1 MPLVASGVMEVA
13 AVSRDLSKCPVAM
26 IKSPVLMKEG
36 EEDVSPVDLA
46 HCTQI
51 FPTPCIFPQ

>member
-1 MPLVASGVMEVA
+1 MLLVASGVKEVA
-13 AVSRDLSKCPVAM
+13 AVSRDLSKCPVVM

-46 HCTQI
+46 HCTLI
-51 FPTPCIFPQ
+51 FPTPGIFSQ